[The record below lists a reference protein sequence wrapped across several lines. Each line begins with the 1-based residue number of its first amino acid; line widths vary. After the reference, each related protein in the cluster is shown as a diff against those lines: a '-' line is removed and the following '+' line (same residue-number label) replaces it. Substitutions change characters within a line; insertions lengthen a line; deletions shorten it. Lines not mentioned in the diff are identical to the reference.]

1 MAFSLVQAKAL
12 CTAGELTLVKVSARQ
27 EIGKYSVV
35 QIRQK
40 VDRAR
45 RLRDKWRDLA
55 DKQRRT
61 TQAAHRARQVDSSV
75 RSADKAQLFAEV
87 LSRFEA
93 QLSIL
98 ESTGDKGRPAPKRVP
113 SRARSATHR
122 AGRANIRAE
131 LKEERLA
138 LGERKKSGAPKS
150 VKPQLPAVAA
160 TAEVSAAKTA
170 VPTVRPVKPTI
181 ESPRAGRGERASV
194 GTGLTALAAA
204 RELQGLHTTKGKQL
218 RARSAAKQS
227 RLQASGLM
235 RVQKNAA
242 ARGKRAQGKRDAR

>member
-1 MAFSLVQAKAL
+1 MVLTLAQAKSL
-12 CTAGELTLVKVSARQ
+12 CTASELTLVKASTRS

-45 RLRDKWRDLA
+45 RLRDKWRDQA
-55 DKQRRT
+55 DTQRRT

-93 QLSIL
+93 QLVIL
-98 ESTGDKGRPAPKRVP
+98 ESTGDKGRPAPKRVS
-113 SRARSATHR
+113 SRVRSATHR

-131 LKEERLA
+131 LKEERLS
-138 LGERKKSGAPKS
+138 LGKRKKSGAPKP
-150 VKPQLPAVAA
+150 VKPQIPAVAA
-160 TAEVSAAKTA
+160 TGEVSVAKTA
-170 VPTVRPVKPTI
+170 VPTVRPAKPTI
-181 ESPRAGRGERASV
+181 ETPKAGRGKRASV
-194 GTGLTALAAA
+194 GKGLTALAAA
-204 RELQGLHTTKGKQL
+204 RELQGLRTTKGKQL

-235 RVQKNAA
+235 RVQRNAS
-242 ARGKRAQGKRDAR
+242 ARNKRAQGKRDAR